1 MKRIAKRKRNNS
13 IAEGMT
19 DKEQIS
25 QLKKELTALKSE
37 LSRLKKKSN
46 SSVKSL
52 KTVIVPNNLRAIF
65 DVAEAKVSQ
74 YHQSLIVLPEKATI
88 NISDQRYVLVRA
100 SALSLEFLEGIMSY
114 YSERGEKESLSIGKN
129 ILFDLAHLI
138 GVEDARNFQKLMNLK
153 EPLDMLAAGPV
164 HFAYTGW
171 AQVKVKSGSNPTPD
185 QNYVLHY
192 SHPYSFEADS
202 WIKAGK
208 KATEPVC
215 VMNSGYSS
223 GWCEHSFGIKLTAVE
238 ISCRAKGDKE
248 CVFVM
253 APPDKIQ
260 NYLKKHTEITKNVPE
275 IPKFLQRKVMEE
287 KLEESLHQKELL
299 LKEIHHRVKN
309 NLQIISSLLNLQL
322 HTITDPIIHSKFSES
337 ITRIK
342 SMGILHDLLYRSK
355 NFSSIPVSKFFPALV
370 ESLKDSYLVKKDI
383 KIDLDVHIS
392 KDKLN
397 IDKAIPCG
405 LILNEIISNALKYAF
420 QNQKKGLIKVSFT
433 DLHKNKKHK
442 FLLSV
447 SDNGAGFTLPND
459 VKDAPTLGLQL
470 IHSLVEQLDG
480 EIKIESMKGTKYIIT
495 F

>member
-1 MKRIAKRKRNNS
+1 MS
-13 IAEGMT
+13 Q
-19 DKEQIS
+19 KEQII
-25 QLKKELTALKSE
+25 QLKKELKSLKSE
-37 LSRLKKKSN
+37 LALLKKVAPSNKKSI
-46 SSVKSL
+46 
-52 KTVIVPNNLRAIF
+52 KTVIVPRELKVIF
-65 DVAEAKVSQ
+65 DQAEEKVGN
-74 YHQSLIVLPEKATI
+74 YHASLKISPEIATVK
-88 NISDQRYVLVRA
+88 ISDQRYVLVRA
-100 SALSLEFLEGIMSY
+100 SALSIEFLEGIMSY

-138 GVEDARNFQKLMNLK
+138 GVEDARNFQKIMHLNNPI
-153 EPLDMLAAGPV
+153 EMLSAGPV

-171 AQVKVKSGSNPTPD
+171 AQVKMRPGSNPTPD
-185 QNYVLHY
+185 QNFVLHY

-202 WIKAGK
+202 WIKAGRK
-208 KATEPVC
+208 TTEPVC

-248 CVFVM
+248 CIFVM
-253 APPDKIQ
+253 APPNKIQ
-260 NYLKKHTEITKNVPE
+260 SYLKKHTEITKNKAE
-275 IPKFLQRKVMEE
+275 IPTFLQRKVMEE
-287 KLEESLHQKELL
+287 KLAESLQQKELL

-322 HTITDPIIHSKFSES
+322 HTLTDPFIHSKFSES

-370 ESLKDSYLVKKDI
+370 ESIKDSYLVKKEI
-383 KIDLDVHIS
+383 KINLDVHIS

-420 QNQKKGLIKVSFT
+420 KNQKNGRINVSFN
-433 DLHKNKKHK
+433 DLHKNKKQK
-442 FLLSV
+442 FLLTV
-447 SDNGAGFTLPND
+447 SDNGAGFVVPTDL
-459 VKDAPTLGLQL
+459 KEASTLGLQI

-480 EIKIESMKGTKYIIT
+480 DITIESQKGTKFSIT

>member
-1 MKRIAKRKRNNS
+1 
-13 IAEGMT
+13 MT
-19 DKEQIS
+19 QTEQII
-25 QLKKELTALKSE
+25 QLKKELKT
-37 LSRLKKKSN
+37 LKKELLLLKKNVPAS
-46 SSVKSL
+46 KTAA
-52 KTVIVPNNLRAIF
+52 KTVIVPKHLKSIF
-65 DVAEAKVSQ
+65 AAAENKVGL
-74 YHQSLIVLPEKATI
+74 YHRSLKISPEKATI
-88 NISDQRYVLVRA
+88 EISDQRYVLVRA

-114 YSERGEKESLSIGKN
+114 YREKGEKESLSIGKN

-138 GVEDARNFQKLMNLK
+138 GVEDAKNFQQLMNLK
-153 EPLDMLAAGPV
+153 DPLEMLSAGPV

-171 AQVKVKSGSNPTPD
+171 AQVKLMPGSNPTPN
-185 QNYVLHY
+185 QNFVLHY

-208 KATEPVC
+208 KTNEPVC

-223 GWCEHSFGIKLTAVE
+223 GWCEHSFGIKLTSVE
-238 ISCRAKGDKE
+238 VSCRAKGDKE
-248 CVFVM
+248 CIFVM
-253 APPDKIQ
+253 APPNKIQ
-260 NYLKKHTEITKNVPE
+260 SYLKKHTEITKHIPE
-275 IPKFLQRKVMEE
+275 IQTFLQRKLMEE
-287 KLEESLHQKELL
+287 KLAESLNQKELL

-322 HTITDPIIHSKFSES
+322 HTINDPIIHSKFSES

-370 ESLKDSYLVKKDI
+370 ESLKDSYLVKKDV
-383 KIDLDVHIS
+383 KINLDVHIS

-420 QNQKKGLIKVSFT
+420 KKQKNGIINVSFT
-433 DLHKNKKHK
+433 DLHKSKKHK
-442 FLLSV
+442 FLLTV
-447 SDNGAGFTLPND
+447 TDNGSGFTFPVDL
-459 VKDAPTLGLQL
+459 KEATTLGLQL

-480 EIKIESMKGTKYIIT
+480 EIAIESQKGTRFSIS

>member
-1 MKRIAKRKRNNS
+1 
-13 IAEGMT
+13 MT
-19 DKEQIS
+19 QKEEQIIL
-25 QLKKELTALKSE
+25 LKCEIKKLKEE
-37 LSRLKKKSN
+37 LSVLKKKSEN
-46 SSVKSL
+46 KSQNF
-52 KTVIVPNNLRAIF
+52 KTVIVPKELKPLFNK
-65 DVAEAKVSQ
+65 AEQKVGK
-74 YHQSLIVLPEKATI
+74 YHQSLQISPEKATI
-88 NISDQRYVLVRA
+88 KISDQRYVLVRA
-100 SALSLEFLEGIMSY
+100 SALSIEFLEGIMSY
-114 YSERGEKESLSIGKN
+114 YRERGDDESLAIGKN

-138 GVEDARNFQKLMNLK
+138 GVEDAKNFKQLMQLK
-153 EPLDMLAAGPV
+153 DPLEILSAGPV

-171 AQVKVKSGSNPTPD
+171 AQVKLKEGSHPTPD
-185 QNYVLHY
+185 QNFFLHY

-208 KATEPVC
+208 KATAPVC

-238 ISCRAKGDKE
+238 IKCRAKGDKE

-260 NYLKKHTEITKNVPE
+260 KYLKQHTEISKK
-275 IPKFLQRKVMEE
+275 IPAIPTFLQRKVMEE
-287 KLEESLHQKELL
+287 KLAESLQQKELL

-322 HTITDPIIHSKFSES
+322 HTITDPVIHSKFSES

-355 NFSSIPVSKFFPALV
+355 NFSSIPVSKFFPALI
-370 ESLKDSYLVKKDI
+370 ESIKDSYLVKNDI
-383 KIDLDVHIS
+383 KILLDIHIS
-392 KDKLN
+392 KDNLN

-420 QNQKKGLIKVSFT
+420 KNRKKGNITISFT
-433 DLHKNKKHK
+433 DLNKDKKYK

-447 SDNGAGFTLPND
+447 TDNGNGFTLPNNL
-459 VKDAPTLGLQL
+459 KDANTLGLQL

-480 EIKIESMKGTKYIIT
+480 NIEIDSKKGTKYTIA

>member
-1 MKRIAKRKRNNS
+1 
-13 IAEGMT
+13 MT
-19 DKEQIS
+19 QKEQIF
-25 QLKKELTALKSE
+25 QLEKEITSLKSE
-37 LSRLKKKSN
+37 LSLLKKNAAKSTK
-46 SSVKSL
+46 SV
-52 KTVIVPNNLRAIF
+52 KTVIVPKELKILF
-65 DVAEAKVSQ
+65 DDAENKVGK
-74 YHQSLIVLPEKATI
+74 YHRSLEITPEKATI
-88 NISDQRYVLVRA
+88 KISDQRYVLVRA

-114 YSERGEKESLSIGKN
+114 YRERGEKESLSIGKN

-138 GVEDARNFQKLMNLK
+138 GVEDAKNFQQLMQLK
-153 EPLDMLAAGPV
+153 DPLEMLAAGPV

-171 AQVKVKSGSNPTPD
+171 AQVKLKPGSTPTAD
-185 QNYVLHY
+185 QNFVLHY
-192 SHPYSFEADS
+192 SHPFSFEADS

-223 GWCEHSFGIKLTAVE
+223 GWCEHSFGVKLTAVE
-238 ISCRAKGDKE
+238 VSCRAKGDKE
-248 CVFVM
+248 CTFVM
-253 APPDKIQ
+253 APPHKIQ
-260 NYLKKHTEITKNVPE
+260 SYLKKHTEITKHIPE
-275 IPKFLQRKVMEE
+275 IQTFLQRKVMEE
-287 KLEESLHQKELL
+287 KLAESLSQKELL

-322 HTITDPIIHSKFSES
+322 HTITDPIIHSKFRES

-355 NFSSIPVSKFFPALV
+355 NFSSIPISKFFPALV
-370 ESLKDSYLVKKDI
+370 ESLKDSYVVKNEI
-383 KIDLDVHIS
+383 KINLDVHIS

-420 QNQKKGLIKVSFT
+420 KHQKNGLIKVSFT

-442 FLLSV
+442 FLLTV
-447 SDNGAGFTLPND
+447 SDNGAGFIVPTNLKEAN
-459 VKDAPTLGLQL
+459 TLGLQL

-480 EIKIESMKGTKYIIT
+480 DITIESQKGTKYSIA

>member
-1 MKRIAKRKRNNS
+1 
-13 IAEGMT
+13 MT
-19 DKEQIS
+19 EKENQINL
-25 QLKKELTALKSE
+25 LKKEIKALKSE
-37 LSRLKKKSN
+37 LAVLKKNANTKRKVS
-46 SSVKSL
+46 
-52 KTVIVPNNLRAIF
+52 KTVIVPKPLKLIF
-65 DVAEAKVSQ
+65 DQAEKKVGN
-74 YHQSLIVLPEKATI
+74 YHKSLLISPEKATI
-88 NISDQRYVLVRA
+88 KISDQRYVLVRA
-100 SALSLEFLEGIMSY
+100 SALSIEFLQGIMSY

-138 GVEDARNFQKLMNLK
+138 GVEDAKNFQQLMQLK
-153 EPLDMLAAGPV
+153 NPIEMLSAGPV

-171 AQVKVKSGSNPTPD
+171 AQVKIHPESNPSPD
-185 QNYVLHY
+185 QNFVLHY
-192 SHPYSFEADS
+192 SHPFSFEAES

-238 ISCRAKGDKE
+238 ISCRAKGDAA

-253 APPDKIQ
+253 APPNKIQ
-260 NYLKKHTEITKNVPE
+260 KYLKQNTEISKQIPEVPT
-275 IPKFLQRKVMEE
+275 FLQRKIMEE
-287 KLEESLHQKELL
+287 KLAESLNQKELL

-322 HTITDPIIHSKFSES
+322 HTITDPVIHSKFSES

-355 NFSSIPVSKFFPALV
+355 NFSSIPVSKFFPALID
-370 ESLKDSYLVKKDI
+370 SIKDSYLVKKEI
-383 KIDLDVHIS
+383 QINLDVHLS
-392 KDKLN
+392 KDNLN

-420 QNQKKGLIKVSFT
+420 KTQKKGNINVSFT
-433 DLHKNKKHK
+433 DLNKDKKYK
-442 FLLSV
+442 FLLTI
-447 SDNGAGFTLPND
+447 SDNGTGFTLPENISE
-459 VKDAPTLGLQL
+459 AATLGLQL

-480 EIKIESMKGTKYIIT
+480 DIKIESKKGTKFRIL

>member
-1 MKRIAKRKRNNS
+1 
-13 IAEGMT
+13 MT
-19 DKEQIS
+19 DKEQII
-25 QLKKELTALKSE
+25 QLKKELKSLKSE
-37 LSRLKKKSN
+37 LSLFKKNRSTHKKS
-46 SSVKSL
+46 S
-52 KTVIVPNNLRAIF
+52 KTVIVPKELKPMF
-65 DVAEAKVSQ
+65 DLAEEKVGT
-74 YHQSLIVLPEKATI
+74 YHRSLKISPETATI
-88 NISDQRYVLVRA
+88 KISDQRYVLIRA

-114 YSERGEKESLSIGKN
+114 YRERGEKESLSIGKN

-138 GVEDARNFQKLMNLK
+138 GVEDAKNFQHLMQLK
-153 EPLDMLAAGPV
+153 DPLEMLSAGPV
-164 HFAYTGW
+164 HFAHTGW
-171 AQVKVKSGSNPTPD
+171 AQVKINPGSMPVAD
-185 QNYVLHY
+185 QNFVLHY
-192 SHPYSFEADS
+192 SHPFSFEADS
-202 WIKAGK
+202 WMNAGR

-253 APPDKIQ
+253 APPHKIQ
-260 NYLKKHTEITKNVPE
+260 SYLKKHAELSKNIPE
-275 IPKFLQRKVMEE
+275 IQTFLQRKVMEE
-287 KLEESLHQKELL
+287 KLEDSLNQKELL

-355 NFSSIPVSKFFPALV
+355 NFSSIPISKFFPALV
-370 ESLKDSYLVKKDI
+370 ESLKDSYLVKKEI
-383 KIDLDVHIS
+383 KISLDVHIS

-420 QNQKKGLIKVSFT
+420 KNQKNGLIKVSFT

-442 FLLSV
+442 FLLTV
-447 SDNGAGFTLPND
+447 SDNGAGFILPTN
-459 VKDAPTLGLQL
+459 VKDASTLGLQL

-480 EIKIESMKGTKYIIT
+480 NLIIESKKGTKYSIT

>member
-1 MKRIAKRKRNNS
+1 MTAK
-13 IAEGMT
+13 E
-19 DKEQIS
+19 EQIIL
-25 QLKKELTALKSE
+25 LKKEIKALKSE
-37 LSRLKKKSN
+37 LSVLKKNAKPKSK
-46 SSVKSL
+46 VF
-52 KTVIVPNNLRAIF
+52 KTVIVPKQLQTIF
-65 DVAEAKVSQ
+65 DQAEKKVGN
-74 YHQSLIVLPEKATI
+74 YHQSLKISPEKATI
-88 NISDQRYVLVRA
+88 KISDQRYVLVRA
-100 SALSLEFLEGIMSY
+100 SALSIEFLQGIMSY
-114 YSERGEKESLSIGKN
+114 YIERGEKESLSIGKN

-138 GVEDARNFQKLMNLK
+138 GVEDAKNFQQLMHLNDPI
-153 EPLDMLAAGPV
+153 EMLSAGPV

-171 AQVKVKSGSNPTPD
+171 AQVKINPGSNPSTD
-185 QNYVLHY
+185 QNFVLHY
-192 SHPYSFEADS
+192 SHPYSFEAES
-202 WIKAGK
+202 WINAGK

-238 ISCRAKGDKE
+238 VSCRAKGDAE

-253 APPDKIQ
+253 APPNKIQ
-260 NYLKKHTEITKNVPE
+260 KYLKQHTEISKQIPEVPT
-275 IPKFLQRKVMEE
+275 FLQRKVMEE
-287 KLEESLHQKELL
+287 KLAESLNQKELL

-355 NFSSIPVSKFFPALV
+355 NFSSIPVSKFFPALI
-370 ESLKDSYLVKKDI
+370 ESIKASYLVKKDI
-383 KIDLDVHIS
+383 EINLDVHLS
-392 KDKLN
+392 KDNLN

-420 QNQKKGLIKVSFT
+420 QKQKKGNIIVSFT
-433 DLHKNKKHK
+433 DLNKNKKYK
-442 FLLSV
+442 FSLTI
-447 SDNGAGFTLPND
+447 SDNGSGFTLPDKLSEAN
-459 VKDAPTLGLQL
+459 TLGLQL

-480 EIKIESMKGTKYIIT
+480 NIKIEAKKGTKFRIL

>member
-1 MKRIAKRKRNNS
+1 
-13 IAEGMT
+13 MT
-19 DKEQIS
+19 QKEQII
-25 QLKKELTALKSE
+25 QLKKEVKSLKSE
-37 LSRLKKKSN
+37 LFLLKKNTPTSQKSI
-46 SSVKSL
+46 
-52 KTVIVPNNLRAIF
+52 KTVIVPKELKTIF
-65 DVAEAKVSQ
+65 DQAEEKVGN
-74 YHQSLIVLPEKATI
+74 YHSSLEISPEKATVK
-88 NISDQRYVLVRA
+88 ISNQRYVLVRA
-100 SALSLEFLEGIMSY
+100 SALSIEFLEGIMSY
-114 YSERGEKESLSIGKN
+114 YRERGEKESLSIGKN

-138 GVEDARNFQKLMNLK
+138 GVEDARNFQKIMHLQNPI
-153 EPLDMLAAGPV
+153 EMLSAGPV

-171 AQVKVKSGSNPTPD
+171 AQVKLRPGSSPTPD
-185 QNYVLHY
+185 QNFVLHY

-202 WIKAGK
+202 WIKAGRK
-208 KATEPVC
+208 TTEPIC

-238 ISCRAKGDKE
+238 VSCRAKGDKE
-248 CVFVM
+248 CIFVM
-253 APPDKIQ
+253 APPHKIQ
-260 NYLKKHTEITKNVPE
+260 SYLKKHTEITKSIPE
-275 IPKFLQRKVMEE
+275 IPTFLQRKVMEE
-287 KLEESLHQKELL
+287 KLAESLQQKELL

-370 ESLKDSYLVKKDI
+370 ESLKDSYIVKNDI
-383 KIDLDVHIS
+383 KINLDVHIS

-420 QNQKKGLIKVSFT
+420 KNRKNGIVNVSFT

-442 FLLSV
+442 FLLTV
-447 SDNGAGFTLPND
+447 ADDGAGFVVPTDL
-459 VKDAPTLGLQL
+459 KEASTLGLQL

-480 EIKIESMKGTKYIIT
+480 DITIESQKGTKFSIT

>member
-1 MKRIAKRKRNNS
+1 
-13 IAEGMT
+13 MT
-19 DKEQIS
+19 EKEQII
-25 QLKKELTALKSE
+25 QLKKDLTSVKRE
-37 LSRLKKKSN
+37 LSLLKKNALESSKSF
-46 SSVKSL
+46 
-52 KTVIVPNNLRAIF
+52 KTVIVPKELKVLF
-65 DVAEAKVSQ
+65 DEAEAKVGK
-74 YHQSLIVLPEKATI
+74 YHRSLKITPDKATVK
-88 NISDQRYVLVRA
+88 ISDQRYVLVRA

-138 GVEDARNFQKLMNLK
+138 GVEDAKNFQHLMQLK
-153 EPLDMLAAGPV
+153 DPLEMLAAGPV

-171 AQVKVKSGSNPTPD
+171 AQVKIKPGSIPTPD
-185 QNYVLHY
+185 QNFVLHY
-192 SHPYSFEADS
+192 SHPFSFEADS

-238 ISCRAKGDKE
+238 LSCRAKGDKE
-248 CVFVM
+248 CIFVM
-253 APPDKIQ
+253 APPHKIQ
-260 NYLKKHTEITKNVPE
+260 SYLKKHTEITKHIPE
-275 IPKFLQRKVMEE
+275 IQTFLQRKVMEE
-287 KLEESLHQKELL
+287 KLAESLNQKELL

-322 HTITDPIIHSKFSES
+322 HTISDPIIHSKFSES

-355 NFSSIPVSKFFPALV
+355 NFSSIPISKFFPALV
-370 ESLKDSYLVKKDI
+370 ESLKDSYLVKKEI
-383 KIDLDVHIS
+383 KINLDVHIS

-420 QNQKKGLIKVSFT
+420 KNKKSGLINVSFT

-442 FLLSV
+442 FLLTV
-447 SDNGAGFTLPND
+447 SDNGVGFTLPND
-459 VKDAPTLGLQL
+459 LKEASTLGLQL

-480 EIKIESMKGTKYIIT
+480 EIIIESKKGTRFSIA

>member
-1 MKRIAKRKRNNS
+1 
-13 IAEGMT
+13 MT
-19 DKEQIS
+19 EKAQIIL
-25 QLKKELTALKSE
+25 LKKEIRTLKSE
-37 LSRLKKKSN
+37 LSRLKNKYSE
-46 SSVKSL
+46 SPKSL
-52 KTVIVPNNLRAIF
+52 KTVIVPKELKVIF
-65 DVAEAKVSQ
+65 DEAEQKVGT
-74 YHQSLIVLPEKATI
+74 YHRSLKITPEKATI
-88 NISDQRYVLVRA
+88 KISDQRYVLVRA

-114 YSERGEKESLSIGKN
+114 YRERGEKESLSIGKN

-138 GVEDARNFQKLMNLK
+138 GVEDAKNFQNLMHLK
-153 EPLDMLAAGPV
+153 DPLEMLSAGPV

-171 AQVKVKSGSNPTPD
+171 AQVKIKPGSMPTPD
-185 QNYVLHY
+185 HNFVLHY
-192 SHPYSFEADS
+192 SHPYSFEAES

-208 KATEPVC
+208 KSTEPVC

-238 ISCRAKGDKE
+238 ISCRARGDKE

-260 NYLKKHTEITKNVPE
+260 RYLKKHTEISKNIPE
-275 IPKFLQRKVMEE
+275 IPTFLQRKVMEE

-370 ESLKDSYLVKKDI
+370 ESLKDSYVVKKDI

-420 QNQKKGLIKVSFT
+420 QKQKKGIIKISFT

-442 FLLSV
+442 FLLTV
-447 SDNGAGFTLPND
+447 ADNGAGFTLPNNI
-459 VKDAPTLGLQL
+459 KDAPTLGLQL

-480 EIKIESMKGTKYIIT
+480 DIKIESMKGTKFSIA

>member
-1 MKRIAKRKRNNS
+1 
-13 IAEGMT
+13 MT
-19 DKEQIS
+19 QKEQIN
-25 QLKKELTALKSE
+25 QLKKEIKQLKSQIV
-37 LSRLKKKSN
+37 LLKNEKHTKKS
-46 SSVKSL
+46 SI
-52 KTVIVPNNLRAIF
+52 KTVIVPNNLKSIF
-65 DVAEAKVSQ
+65 DVAEQKVGN
-74 YHQSLIVLPEKATI
+74 YHKKLKMLPEKASI
-88 NISDQRYVLVRA
+88 KISDQRYVLVRA

-114 YSERGEKESLSIGKN
+114 YSDRGEKEALSIGKN

-138 GVEDARNFQKLMNLK
+138 GVEDAKNFQNIMHLK
-153 EPLDMLAAGPV
+153 DPLEMLSAGPV

-171 AQVKVKSGSNPTPD
+171 AQVKLEPGSNPTPD
-185 QNYVLHY
+185 QNFVLHY
-192 SHPYSFEADS
+192 SHPFSFEADS
-202 WIKAGK
+202 WINAK
-208 KATEPVC
+208 KNTNEPVC

-238 ISCRAKGDKE
+238 LTCRAKGDE
-248 CVFVM
+248 ACTFVM
-253 APPDKIQ
+253 APPDKIHQ
-260 NYLKKHTEITKNVPE
+260 YLKKHVEINKSIPE
-275 IPKFLQRKVMEE
+275 IPTFLQRKIMEE
-287 KLEESLHQKELL
+287 KLAESLSQKELL

-322 HTITDPIIHSKFSES
+322 HTINDPIIHSKFSES

-370 ESLKDSYLVKKDI
+370 DSLKDSYIVKKDI
-383 KIDLDVHIS
+383 KIDLDIHIS

-420 QNQKKGLIKVSFT
+420 KKQKKGIIKISFT
-433 DLHKNKKHK
+433 DLHHNKKHK
-442 FLLSV
+442 FILTV
-447 SDNGAGFTLPND
+447 VDNGSGFKLPANIQ
-459 VKDAPTLGLQL
+459 DASTLGLQL

-480 EIKIESMKGTKYIIT
+480 ELSIESQKGTKYSIA

>member
-1 MKRIAKRKRNNS
+1 
-13 IAEGMT
+13 MT
-19 DKEQIS
+19 EKEQII
-25 QLKKELTALKSE
+25 QLKKDLTSVKRE
-37 LSRLKKKSN
+37 LSLLKKNALESTQ
-46 SSVKSL
+46 SF
-52 KTVIVPNNLRAIF
+52 KTVIVPKELKVLF
-65 DVAEAKVSQ
+65 DEAEAKVGK
-74 YHQSLIVLPEKATI
+74 YHRSLKITPDKATVK
-88 NISDQRYVLVRA
+88 ISDQRYVLVRA
-100 SALSLEFLEGIMSY
+100 SALSFEFLEGIMSY

-138 GVEDARNFQKLMNLK
+138 GVEDAKNFQQLMQLK
-153 EPLDMLAAGPV
+153 DPLEMLAAGPV

-171 AQVKVKSGSNPTPD
+171 AQVKIKPGSIPTPD
-185 QNYVLHY
+185 QNFVLHY
-192 SHPYSFEADS
+192 SHPFSFEADS

-238 ISCRAKGDKE
+238 LSCRAKGDKE
-248 CVFVM
+248 CIFVM
-253 APPDKIQ
+253 APPHKIQ
-260 NYLKKHTEITKNVPE
+260 SYLKKHTEITKHIPE
-275 IPKFLQRKVMEE
+275 IQTFLQRKVMEE
-287 KLEESLHQKELL
+287 KLAESLNQKELL

-322 HTITDPIIHSKFSES
+322 HTISDPIIHSKFSES

-355 NFSSIPVSKFFPALV
+355 NFSSIPISKFFPALV
-370 ESLKDSYLVKKDI
+370 ESLKDSYLVKKEI
-383 KIDLDVHIS
+383 KINLDVHIS

-420 QNQKKGLIKVSFT
+420 KNKKSGLINVSFT

-442 FLLSV
+442 FLLTV
-447 SDNGAGFTLPND
+447 SDNGVGFTLPND
-459 VKDAPTLGLQL
+459 LKEASTLGLQL

-480 EIKIESMKGTKYIIT
+480 EIIIESKKGTRFSIA

>member
-1 MKRIAKRKRNNS
+1 
-13 IAEGMT
+13 MT
-19 DKEQIS
+19 QKEQII
-25 QLKKELTALKSE
+25 QLKKELKTLKSE
-37 LSRLKKKSN
+37 LLLLKKTAPRSK
-46 SSVKSL
+46 KTI
-52 KTVIVPNNLRAIF
+52 KTVIVPKNLKVIF
-65 DVAEAKVSQ
+65 DEAEEKVGN
-74 YHQSLIVLPEKATI
+74 YHSSLEISPEKATI

-100 SALSLEFLEGIMSY
+100 SALSIEFLEGIMSY
-114 YSERGEKESLSIGKN
+114 YQERGEKESLSIGKN

-138 GVEDARNFQKLMNLK
+138 GVEDARNFQKIMHLK
-153 EPLDMLAAGPV
+153 DPIEMLSAGPV

-171 AQVKVKSGSNPTPD
+171 AQVKLRPGSNPTPD
-185 QNYVLHY
+185 QNFVLHY

-202 WIKAGK
+202 WIKAGRK
-208 KATEPVC
+208 TTEPVC

-238 ISCRAKGDKE
+238 LTCRAKGDKE
-248 CVFVM
+248 CIFVM
-253 APPDKIQ
+253 APPNKIQ
-260 NYLKKHTEITKNVPE
+260 SYLKKHNVIAKHIPE
-275 IPKFLQRKVMEE
+275 VPTFLQRKVMEE
-287 KLEESLHQKELL
+287 KLAESLQQKELL

-355 NFSSIPVSKFFPALV
+355 NFSSIPVSKFFPALI
-370 ESLKDSYLVKKDI
+370 ESIKDSYFVKKEI
-383 KIDLDVHIS
+383 KIQLDVHIS

-420 QNQKKGLIKVSFT
+420 LKQKNGLIHVSFT
-433 DLHKNKKHK
+433 DLHKDKKHK
-442 FLLSV
+442 FLLTI
-447 SDNGAGFTLPND
+447 SDNGSGFTLTDDLKN
-459 VKDAPTLGLQL
+459 ANTLGLQL

-480 EIKIESMKGTKYIIT
+480 DINIESKKGTKFNIA

>member
-1 MKRIAKRKRNNS
+1 
-13 IAEGMT
+13 MT
-19 DKEQIS
+19 QKEQII
-25 QLKKELTALKSE
+25 QLRKEVKSLKSE
-37 LSRLKKKSN
+37 LTLLKKASQQPLK
-46 SSVKSL
+46 KI
-52 KTVIVPNNLRAIF
+52 KTVIVPKNLKAIF
-65 DVAEAKVSQ
+65 DQAEIKVGD
-74 YHQSLIVLPEKATI
+74 YHSSLKISPEKANI
-88 NISDQRYVLVRA
+88 KISDQRYVLVRA
-100 SALSLEFLEGIMSY
+100 SALSIEFLEGIMSY
-114 YSERGEKESLSIGKN
+114 YRERGEKESLLIGKN

-138 GVEDARNFQKLMNLK
+138 GVEDAKNFQQLMNLK
-153 EPLDMLAAGPV
+153 NPIEMLSAGPV

-171 AQVKVKSGSNPTPD
+171 AQVKLRPGSNPTPD
-185 QNYVLHY
+185 QNFVLHY

-202 WIKAGK
+202 WIKAGRK
-208 KATEPVC
+208 TNEPVC

-223 GWCEHSFGIKLTAVE
+223 GWCEQSFGIKLTAVE
-238 ISCRAKGDKE
+238 VSCRARGDKE
-248 CVFVM
+248 CIFVM
-253 APPDKIQ
+253 APPNKIQ
-260 NYLKKHTEITKNVPE
+260 SYLKKHTELTKYLPE
-275 IPKFLQRKVMEE
+275 IPTFLQRKVMEE
-287 KLEESLHQKELL
+287 KLAESLQQKELL

-370 ESLKDSYLVKKDI
+370 ESLKDSYLVKKEI
-383 KIDLDVHIS
+383 KINLDIHIS

-420 QNQKKGLIKVSFT
+420 KNQKNGLIQVSFT
-433 DLHKNKKHK
+433 DLHKHKKHK
-442 FLLSV
+442 FLLTV
-447 SDNGAGFTLPND
+447 SDNGSGFIVPD
-459 VKDAPTLGLQL
+459 EIKEASTLGLQL

-480 EIKIESMKGTKYIIT
+480 VITIEAAKGTRFTIA